1 MPQYNHLFDVQMRF
15 NDLDTY
21 GHVNNTIYLQYMD
34 LGKEK
39 YISQVIGDMFHAK
52 DEAMVIVN
60 INCDF
65 CEITA
70 YGEPLEVRT
79 RVDSIGKHSVIFEQ
93 EVANKATGAVKCHC
107 RTVMV
112 GFALTTNETI
122 EIPLRWR
129 QSISAFEGK
138 PL

>member
-1 MPQYNHLFDVQMRF
+1 MAAYNHVYDVQMRF

-39 YISQVIGDMFHAK
+39 YIAGVVGDLFNAK
-52 DEAMVIVN
+52 DEALVIVN

-65 CEITA
+65 CQISR

-79 RVDSIGKHSVIFEQ
+79 RVDSIGKHSIIFEQ
-93 EVANKATGAVKCHC
+93 EVANKATNDIKCRC
-107 RTVMV
+107 RTVMA
-112 GFALTTNETI
+112 GFGLQTQETI

-129 QSISAFEGK
+129 QSISAFEGR